1 MTAYDTAQTLSKN
14 EKLALSFRLIVQ
26 QHKGAE
32 NAISKA
38 DLANKLIPGSVT
50 ISNEPHA
57 MPRISPAADRA
68 LRLIQDELI
77 DQGYII
83 CTNQQGGGYYEP
95 KTFDEGREYINRVIQ
110 SRINSLTE
118 KRDNAYQA
126 LNEKF
131 SIKNII
137 PVQQQSLF

>member
-1 MTAYDTAQTLSKN
+1 MSAYDTAQALSKN

-38 DLANKLIPGSVT
+38 DMSQKLFGKFT
-50 ISNEPHA
+50 DA
-57 MPRISPAADRA
+57 TDRA